1 MSFYEDRILPRC
13 VDWLLSRQ
21 PFLEA
26 RERITKGLRGDV
38 IEIGFGSGL
47 NLPYYPREV
56 SRIYAIDPSGLAR
69 ELAAER
75 VAACPVP
82 VEFRGLDG
90 QALPFPDASVDAVL
104 STFTLCTI
112 PDWER
117 ALAEVRRVLKPGG
130 RFHFLE
136 HGRSPEPSVAKWQ
149 DWLTPIQRRIAG
161 GCHLNRPIDRGIE
174 AAGLRI
180 GPIERYYL
188 AGPKF
193 AAHLYEGS
201 AG

>member
-13 VDWLLSRQ
+13 VDWLLSRK

-26 RERITKGLRGDV
+26 RERVARGLAGEV
-38 IEIGFGSGL
+38 VEIGFGSGL
-47 NLPYYPREV
+47 NLPYLPRDV
-56 SRIYAIDPSGLAR
+56 SRLYAIEPSGGAR

-75 VAACPVP
+75 IAGSSTP
-82 VEFRGLDG
+82 VELRGLDG
-90 QALPFPDASVDAVL
+90 QSLPFPDASVDAVL

-112 PDWER
+112 PDYER

-136 HGRSPEPSVAKWQ
+136 HGRSPEASVAKWQ

-161 GCHLNRPIDRGIE
+161 GCQLNRPIDRAIE

-180 GPIERYYL
+180 GAIERYYL

-193 AAHLYEGS
+193 AAHLFEGR
-201 AG
+201 AF